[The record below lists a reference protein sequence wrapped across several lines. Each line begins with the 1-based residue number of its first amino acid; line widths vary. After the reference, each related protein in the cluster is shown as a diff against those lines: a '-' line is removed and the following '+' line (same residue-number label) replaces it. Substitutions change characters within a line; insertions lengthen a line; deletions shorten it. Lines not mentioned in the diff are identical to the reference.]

1 MHRDLMIPHCNQELR
16 RTWHLGQQEFRGVSL
31 LDIEIV
37 AIILIANDYY
47 RLCYHAS
54 LYIYISICVLRSF

>member
-1 MHRDLMIPHCNQELR
+1 MIPHCNQELR

-54 LYIYISICVLRSF
+54 LYIYNYMFFKVLLKIF